1 MVTLKYIH
9 CLFHV
14 GASCLLAPQLIYSS
28 QERSGGSCVHLTM
41 PKVQAVLERGGL
53 IQSRWRLVISEYNS
67 VRAEL
72 LNSPVLEETNLMLY
86 LINETTLG
94 KWFKNKLR
102 HDDITLLMSEA
113 YDQ

>member
-41 PKVQAVLERGGL
+41 PKVQAVLERGGFSPDGGWSSL
-53 IQSRWRLVISEYNS
+53 STTVSEQNC
-67 VRAEL
+67 
-72 LNSPVLEETNLMLY
+72 
-86 LINETTLG
+86 
-94 KWFKNKLR
+94 
-102 HDDITLLMSEA
+102 
-113 YDQ
+113 